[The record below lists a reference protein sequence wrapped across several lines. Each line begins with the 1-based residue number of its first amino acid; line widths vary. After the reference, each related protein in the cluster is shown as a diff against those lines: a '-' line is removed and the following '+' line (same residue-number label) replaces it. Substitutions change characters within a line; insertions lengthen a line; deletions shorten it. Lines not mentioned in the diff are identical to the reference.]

1 MKFSKHATLVA
12 AIVSLSACGSS
23 SNAPGSNASTAK
35 PATSLTPAASNEV
48 VSAPAA
54 STPATATSVQATP
67 AVVTP
72 PSTTQPSTTTVQ
84 ATSLPTASPPVATPP
99 PAATLPVAASI
110 GLPGTIDVQALTVS
124 SSGGQVK
131 AFSSIGVAADST
143 AAAPTAWAVGSAP
156 IKTQLSAVR
165 SVRLLNGKY
174 VLLGELSSV
183 GQARILVSFDGD
195 SWTDGTLPIATSTNI
210 VPSVLWDVAYGN
222 GRYVATATSDSGQ
235 AGMLESNDALIWRTV
250 PQASLQGKLWTGIA
264 FGNGTFVAASQSGD
278 TATSA
283 DGINWTVQ
291 KTSIGIPSGAN
302 TIYPALQKVSFH
314 SGLGSFVIGGN
325 TRNEG
330 SGDMGTVY
338 VSTNGTSWAKR
349 NTGYAANVIRVECS
363 AMQCV
368 AATSSGSPALL
379 TSSDLVT
386 WTRTGSN
393 FGTSTQ
399 YALGIAKTS
408 AGWIASGVGG
418 LLLTSPDGFTWT
430 KTATR

>member
-23 SNAPGSNASTAK
+23 SNAPSSGTSTAK
-35 PATSLTPAASNEV
+35 PATSSATTPDVATSG
-48 VSAPAA
+48 A
-54 STPATATSVQATP
+54 STPTTTGQAPPPTAA
-67 AVVTP
+67 P
-72 PSTTQPSTTTVQ
+72 PSTPVT
-84 ATSLPTASPPVATPP
+84 PVATPP
-99 PAATLPVAASI
+99 VAIPSASTPPPPATPSAATPPPTAAT
-110 GLPGTIDVQALTVS
+110 GLPSSVDIQALTVS
-124 SSGGQVK
+124 TTGAQVK
-131 AFSSIGVAADST
+131 AFSSTGVAADST
-143 AAAPTAWAVGSAP
+143 AAAPTAWVVGSAP

-195 SWTDGTLPIATSTNI
+195 SWTDATLPAGTPSNI

-264 FGNGTFVAASQSGD
+264 FGSGIFVAASQAGD
-278 TATSA
+278 TATST
-283 DGINWTVQ
+283 DGINWIVQ
-291 KTSIGIPSGAN
+291 KTSVGIPSGAN

-314 SGLGSFVIGGN
+314 SGLSSFVVGGN

-338 VSTNGTSWAKR
+338 VSTNGTSWVKR
-349 NTGYAANVIRVECS
+349 NTGYPANVIRVEC
-363 AMQCV
+363 AVTQCV

-399 YALGIAKTS
+399 YALGLTKTS
-408 AGWIASGVGG
+408 AGWVASGVGG

-430 KTATR
+430 KTASR